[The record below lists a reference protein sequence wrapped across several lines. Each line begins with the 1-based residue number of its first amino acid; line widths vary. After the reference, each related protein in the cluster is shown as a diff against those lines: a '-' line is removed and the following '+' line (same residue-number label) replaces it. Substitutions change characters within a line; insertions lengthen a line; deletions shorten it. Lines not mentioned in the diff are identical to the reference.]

1 MITKLAAAARR
12 VPPGGDGAGISG
24 CVPGIV
30 HAIAITVRRSCLGAT
45 GRLPAD
51 ARTPLKRERKLVQA
65 DPHLDADAA
74 RLQRLAAFAGAPRR
88 TLPGPGHRLAVRT
101 GQRYRPRSRR
111 WRCGH
116 HGGRPVGALAGSSPG
131 GAQGHP
137 GPDGRQR
144 RRRCRI
150 RSGTA
155 HRRPLRCGVQ
165 KQPAKR
171 RAPPS
176 PPRSN
181 EDARKLGLTSTSGSA
196 AAIAWTARDDPPP
209 CAQGVFR
216 REERR

>member
-1 MITKLAAAARR
+1 MCCRLFLNAGLCAHDHETGRGRSACSS
-12 VPPGGDGAGISG
+12 GGDGAGISG

-144 RRRCRI
+144 RCRCRI
-150 RSGTA
+150 RSGAT
-155 HRRPLRCGVQ
+155 HRRRLRANNLLAPLENRSFRRSNCRHLSSFVV
-165 KQPAKR
+165 KR
-171 RAPPS
+171 RRPP
-176 PPRSN
+176 
-181 EDARKLGLTSTSGSA
+181 
-196 AAIAWTARDDPPP
+196 W
-209 CAQGVFR
+209 
-216 REERR
+216 